1 VEVDDIKRIRME
13 KRDALKAKG
22 VAPYGARFLG
32 TEAVA
37 SVLEGFMEEKQTLI
51 AGRVMALR
59 DHGKVFFGDLMDRT
73 GKIQVFFKESVLAEQ
88 WGIFKLLDIGDI
100 IGIEGKL
107 FTTKMG
113 QKSIRAEKLTV
124 LSKALMSPPIG
135 KEQVVKDADLSS
147 GEEATKK
154 FYGLQDVDTRYR
166 QRYMDLIA
174 NPDVRD
180 VFLKRSRIVSYIRNF
195 LDTRQ
200 FLEVETPML
209 QTQAG
214 GARGKPFQSK
224 HNAYDLDV
232 FLRIAPELYLK
243 RLLVGGM
250 ERVYEINRNFRNEG
264 VSTRHNPEFTMLEL
278 YQAYGDMQDMM
289 DIAETLISELAKEIT
304 GDYKVKYQDHVID
317 FTRPWKRV
325 SFAGLVKDKFDI
337 NPDDSAEMMLTKVK
351 ARRPGNYKLERITKS
366 AIMKIVEEVLDEDA
380 TVDPVFFTD
389 YFTFLCPLAKT
400 DPANAALSKRFEF
413 FIAGMEVGNAYS
425 ELNDPCEQRERFLE
439 DLHDD
444 TETGLRN
451 IDEDFVNALEY
462 GMPPAGGLGIGIDRL
477 VMLLTNSACIR
488 DVILFPLMKP
498 LAPQGGDA
506 KE

>member
-1 VEVDDIKRIRME
+1 MELDDIKRIRME
-13 KRDALKAKG
+13 KRDALKALG
-22 VAPYGARFLG
+22 QPPYGGRFLG
-32 TEAVA
+32 TEVIS
-37 SVLEGFMEEKQTLI
+37 SVLENFAEEKHALV

-59 DHGKVFFGDLMDRT
+59 DHGKVFFGDLRDST
-73 GKIQVFFKESVLAEQ
+73 GTLQLFFKEAVLGEQ
-88 WGIFKLLDIGDI
+88 WAAFKLVDIGDI
-100 IGIEGKL
+100 IGAEGDL

-113 QKSIRAEKLTV
+113 QKSLRVKKLTM
-124 LSKALMSPPIG
+124 LSKSMMTLPEKWHG
-135 KEQVVKDADLSS
+135 LKDIDI
-147 GEEATKK
+147 
-154 FYGLQDVDTRYR
+154 RYR
-166 QRYMDLIA
+166 QRYVDMIA
-174 NPDVRD
+174 NPQVRD
-180 VFLKRSRIVSYIRNF
+180 VFIKRSRIVSYIRNF
-195 LDTRQ
+195 LDTRA

-214 GARGKPFQSK
+214 GARGRPFQSK
-224 HNAYDLDV
+224 HNAYNMDV

-243 RLLVGGM
+243 RLLVGGL

-289 DIAETLISELAKEIT
+289 DITETLVSSLAKEIT
-304 GDYKVKYQDHVID
+304 GDHKVQYQGHTID
-317 FTRPWKRV
+317 FTAPWKRV

-337 NPDDSAEMMLTKVK
+337 NPDDTAEAMMAKVK
-351 ARRPGNYKLERITKS
+351 ARRPGNYKVAKLTKS

-380 TVDPVFFTD
+380 TMDPVFFTD

-425 ELNDPCEQRERFLE
+425 ELNDPEEQRVRLLE
-439 DLHDD
+439 DLQDD

-451 IDEDFVNALEY
+451 IDEDFVRALDY

-477 VMLLTNSACIR
+477 VMLLTDSASIR

-498 LAPQGGDA
+498 LDNPSS
-506 KE
+506 

>member
-1 VEVDDIKRIRME
+1 MEVDEIKKIRMD

-22 VAPYGARFLG
+22 IAPYGGRFDG
-32 TEAVA
+32 VEPVA
-37 SVLEGFMEEKQTLI
+37 EVLAAFAEEKHALL
-51 AGRVMALR
+51 AGRLMALR

-73 GKIQVFFKESVLAEQ
+73 GRMQLFFKEAVLGEQ
-88 WGIFKLLDIGDI
+88 WAVFKLIDIGDI
-100 IGIEGKL
+100 IGVEGVL

-113 QKSIRAEKLTV
+113 QQSLRVEKLTV
-124 LSKALMSPPIG
+124 LSKSLATLPDKWHG
-135 KEQVVKDADLSS
+135 LKDIDI
-147 GEEATKK
+147 
-154 FYGLQDVDTRYR
+154 RYR
-166 QRYMDLIA
+166 QRYVDLIA
-174 NPDVRD
+174 SDSVRD
-180 VFLKRSRIVSYIRNF
+180 VFIRRSRIVSRIRNF
-195 LDTRQ
+195 LDTQ
-200 FLEVETPML
+200 GFIEVETPML

-214 GARGKPFQSK
+214 GARGRPFQSK
-224 HNAYDLDV
+224 HNAYDMDV

-243 RLLVGGM
+243 RLLVGGL

-289 DIAETLISELAKEIT
+289 HITETLVSTLAKEVT
-304 GDYKVKYQDHVID
+304 GDYKVPYQGHIID
-317 FTRPWKRV
+317 FTTPWKRV

-337 NPDDSAEMMLTKVK
+337 NPDDSAVVMLDKVK
-351 ARRPGNYKLERITKS
+351 AKRPGNYKVAKLTKS

-380 TVDPVFFTD
+380 TMDPVFFTD

-400 DPANAALSKRFEF
+400 DPANPALSKRFEF

-425 ELNDPCEQRERFLE
+425 ELNDPAEQRERLLE
-439 DLHDD
+439 DLQDD

-451 IDEDFVNALEY
+451 IDEDFVRALEY

-477 VMLLTNSACIR
+477 VMLLTDSACIR

-498 LAPQGGDA
+498 I
-506 KE
+506 E

>member
-1 VEVDDIKRIRME
+1 MELDEIKRIRME
-13 KRDALKAKG
+13 KRDALKALG
-22 VAPYGARFLG
+22 QAPYGGRFLG
-32 TEAVA
+32 TEAIA
-37 SVLEGFMEEKQTLI
+37 SVLENFAEEKHALV

-73 GKIQVFFKESVLAEQ
+73 GRLQLFFKEAVLAEQ
-88 WGIFKLLDIGDI
+88 WAAFKLVDIGDI
-100 IGIEGKL
+100 IGAEGDL

-113 QKSIRAEKLTV
+113 QKSLRVKKLTM
-124 LSKALMSPPIG
+124 LSKSMMTLPEKWHG
-135 KEQVVKDADLSS
+135 LKDIDI
-147 GEEATKK
+147 
-154 FYGLQDVDTRYR
+154 RYR
-166 QRYMDLIA
+166 QRYVDMIA

-180 VFLKRSRIVSYIRNF
+180 VFIKRSRIVTFIRNF
-195 LDTRQ
+195 LDTRS

-214 GARGKPFQSK
+214 GARGRPFQSK
-224 HNAYDLDV
+224 HNAYNMDV

-243 RLLVGGM
+243 RLLVGGL

-289 DIAETLISELAKEIT
+289 DITETLVSSLAKEIT
-304 GDYKVKYQDHVID
+304 GDYKVSYQGHTID
-317 FTRPWKRV
+317 FTAPWKRV

-337 NPDDSAEMMLTKVK
+337 DPDDTAEAMLSKVK
-351 ARRPGNYKLERITKS
+351 AKRPGNYKVAKFTKS

-380 TVDPVFFTD
+380 TMDPVFFTD

-400 DPANAALSKRFEF
+400 DPANVALSKRFEF

-425 ELNDPCEQRERFLE
+425 ELNDPEEQRVRLEE
-439 DLHDD
+439 DLLDD
-444 TETGLRN
+444 VETGLRN
-451 IDEDFVNALEY
+451 IDEDFVRALDY

-477 VMLLTNSACIR
+477 VMLLTDSASIR

-498 LAPQGGDA
+498 LEEIHRPENDI
-506 KE
+506 

>member
-1 VEVDDIKRIRME
+1 MEVDEIKKIRMD
-13 KRDALKAKG
+13 KRDALKAIG
-22 VAPYGARFLG
+22 VNPYGGRFLG

-37 SVLEGFMEEKQTLI
+37 AVLAGFAEEKPALM

-73 GKIQVFFKESVLAEQ
+73 GRIQLFFKEAVLGAQ
-88 WGIFKLLDIGDI
+88 WAAFKLLDIGDI
-100 IGIEGKL
+100 IGVEGKL

-113 QKSIRAEKLTV
+113 QQSLRVEKLTV
-124 LSKALMSPPIG
+124 LSKSMATLPEKWHG
-135 KEQVVKDADLSS
+135 LKDIDI
-147 GEEATKK
+147 
-154 FYGLQDVDTRYR
+154 RYR
-166 QRYMDLIA
+166 QRYIDLIA
-174 NPDVRD
+174 NDEVRE
-180 VFLKRSRIVSYIRNF
+180 VFLKRSRIVSLIRNF
-195 LDTRQ
+195 LDTRG
-200 FLEVETPML
+200 FIEVETPML

-224 HNAYDLDV
+224 HNAYDMDV

-243 RLLVGGM
+243 RLLVGGL

-264 VSTRHNPEFTMLEL
+264 VSTRHNPEFTMIEL

-289 DIAETLISELAKEIT
+289 DITETLISGLAKEIT
-304 GDYKVKYQDHVID
+304 GDYKVQYQGHTID
-317 FTRPWKRV
+317 FTAPWKRV
-325 SFAGLVKDKFDI
+325 SFAGLVKEKFDI
-337 NPDDSAEMMLTKVK
+337 DPDDSAEKMLEKVK
-351 ARRPGNYKLERITKS
+351 IKRPGNYKLERFTKS

-380 TVDPVFFTD
+380 TMDPVFFTD

-400 DPANAALSKRFEF
+400 DPANPYLSKRFEF

-425 ELNDPCEQRERFLE
+425 ELNDPTEQRERLLE
-439 DLHDD
+439 DLQDD

-451 IDEDFVNALEY
+451 IDEDFVRALEY

-498 LAPQGGDA
+498 L
-506 KE
+506 E